1 MSVNTNIKAIK
12 IPARVPTDFILTWIL
27 WGDIMS
33 KPYRLDY
40 CMLCHRQLIA
50 QNIDARTGEDL
61 PRDMPYVCD
70 DCKRKQGKERREKI
84 SEYEKQ
90 CALMFANYAR
100 DSKCKRGHAIP
111 CEICK
116 AVFNENCGV

>member
-1 MSVNTNIKAIK
+1 MGKLYKFGYCAICK
-12 IPARVPTDFILTWIL
+12 
-27 WGDIMS
+27 
-33 KPYRLDY
+33 
-40 CMLCHRQLIA
+40 RQLIV
-50 QNIDARTGEDL
+50 QNINE
-61 PRDMPYVCD
+61 MYVCD
-70 DCKRKQGKERREKI
+70 FCKREQEKERREKM

-90 CALMFANYAR
+90 CALMFANYTR

>member
-1 MSVNTNIKAIK
+1 MSVDTNIKAIK
-12 IPARVPTDFILTWIL
+12 TPVKVPTEFILTWIL

-33 KPYRLDY
+33 KPYRLEY
-40 CMLCHRQLIA
+40 CMLCHRRLIV

-70 DCKRKQGKERREKI
+70 DCKRKQEKERREKM

-90 CALMFANYAR
+90 CALMFANYTR
-100 DSKCKRGHAIP
+100 DSKCKRGHVMP

-116 AVFNENCGV
+116 AVFNESCEV